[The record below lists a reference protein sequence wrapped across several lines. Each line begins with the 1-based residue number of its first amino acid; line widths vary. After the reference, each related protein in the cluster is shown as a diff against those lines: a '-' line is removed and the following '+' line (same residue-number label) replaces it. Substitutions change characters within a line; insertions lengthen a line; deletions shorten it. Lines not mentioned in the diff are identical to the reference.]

1 MREYHIDGLK
11 FNSIYDCANEIMELS
26 LNELEEENKDQQE
39 FFREMIVI
47 LDNLKVGDVTEFY
60 GTEVWIED
68 LVPDDYTLELYDVNG
83 NWIEQIMV
91 STEYQDILD
100 YEKENPI
107 DENKYYYSEWYIQ
120 YDNETGEEMCSGPMV

>member
-1 MREYHIDGLK
+1 MKEYHIDGMK
-11 FNSIYDCANEIMELS
+11 FDTAHDISCYIANISSNE
-26 LNELEEENKDQQE
+26 LNENNIDENDFIKEITKEIQS
-39 FFREMIVI
+39 
-47 LDNLKVGDVTEFY
+47 LKIGDVLEYY

-107 DENKYYYSEWYIQ
+107 DEDKYYYSEWFIQ